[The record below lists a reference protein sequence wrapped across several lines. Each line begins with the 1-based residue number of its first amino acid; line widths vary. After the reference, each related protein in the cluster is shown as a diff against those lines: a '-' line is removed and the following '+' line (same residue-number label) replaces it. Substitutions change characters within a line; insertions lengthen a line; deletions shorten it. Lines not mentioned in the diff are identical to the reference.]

1 MKNMANSLS
10 KNITKS
16 YKIKSA
22 VISRKP
28 GKNKDMLWTAF
39 IGLFNENNPHL
50 KGKEP
55 VHVLEFKEIEK
66 VRIKELRNI
75 SYYLLGNDIVI
86 NNLVEL
92 NIDVKDGIV
101 TLTGK
106 QDLPDELQLKT
117 ISKRKS

>member
-1 MKNMANSLS
+1 MAN
-10 KNITKS
+10 S

-55 VHVLEFKEIEK
+55 VHVLEFKEVEK
-66 VRIKELRNI
+66 VRIKELRNV

-86 NNLVEL
+86 NNLIEL
-92 NIDVKDGIV
+92 DLDVKDGIV

-106 QDLPDELQLKT
+106 QDLPPETKLKT
-117 ISKRKS
+117 TTKSK